1 MSTAAERAAALKRV
15 MEHLDGT
22 SNPYG
27 VRLDEAEDELAGA
40 TLALNKILD
49 AIDRARRDRRPVDEL
64 NRQYKQAAVR
74 VTAAQDR
81 VWALQRAANNPAREP
96 STPPPRGTTR
106 NANKSKPYPRS
117 NVVHNQYTDL
127 SVKELKAMLEKL
139 GGSSDGMVEKDD
151 LLKAVREAA
160 RAAAPPRRAP
170 PPPPNT
176 RRANNANAARRA
188 ANAARANASRRAR
201 KAAANARPPPPPPP
215 AYNEIPEQFTTDR
228 KLVDFYKVL
237 GIQRNATKDD
247 IKKAYRTM
255 ALKGEFRHPNKGGD
269 AEKFK
274 KLQRAYDILSDEA
287 EKEKYDKYL

>member
-1 MSTAAERAAALKRV
+1 
-15 MEHLDGT
+15 
-22 SNPYG
+22 
-27 VRLDEAEDELAGA
+27 
-40 TLALNKILD
+40 
-49 AIDRARRDRRPVDEL
+49 
-64 NRQYKQAAVR
+64 
-74 VTAAQDR
+74 
-81 VWALQRAANNPAREP
+81 
-96 STPPPRGTTR
+96 
-106 NANKSKPYPRS
+106 
-117 NVVHNQYTDL
+117 
-127 SVKELKAMLEKL
+127 
-139 GGSSDGMVEKDD
+139 MVEKDD

-176 RRANNANAARRA
+176 RRANNANAARAAANASRRA
-188 ANAARANASRRAR
+188 ANAAANAERVRRAR
-201 KAAANARPPPPPPP
+201 KAAANARPPPPPPPP

-228 KLVDFYKVL
+228 KLVDFYRVL
-237 GIQRNATKDD
+237 GLQRNATKDD

>member
-1 MSTAAERAAALKRV
+1 
-15 MEHLDGT
+15 
-22 SNPYG
+22 
-27 VRLDEAEDELAGA
+27 
-40 TLALNKILD
+40 
-49 AIDRARRDRRPVDEL
+49 
-64 NRQYKQAAVR
+64 
-74 VTAAQDR
+74 
-81 VWALQRAANNPAREP
+81 
-96 STPPPRGTTR
+96 
-106 NANKSKPYPRS
+106 
-117 NVVHNQYTDL
+117 
-127 SVKELKAMLEKL
+127 VKELKAMLEKL